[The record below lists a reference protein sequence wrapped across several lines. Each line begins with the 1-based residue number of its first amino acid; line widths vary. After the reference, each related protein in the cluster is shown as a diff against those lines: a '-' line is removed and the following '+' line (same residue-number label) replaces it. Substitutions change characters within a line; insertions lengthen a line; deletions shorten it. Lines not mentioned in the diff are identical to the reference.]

1 MRISYLDNA
10 ATTPVDKRVLDA
22 MLPYFSEKY
31 GNPGSMHKKGLEA
44 KEAVEESRKNVA
56 KLIGAEPDEIIFV
69 SGGTESDNLALIG
82 VANALREEGKGNHI
96 ITTKIEHHAV
106 LDTCKYLEE
115 QGFRVTYV
123 DVEKNGIVNP
133 KEIEKAITKN
143 TILISVMYANNE
155 IGTIQPISEIAKIA
169 KSKGILFHT
178 DACQAAEYLDINV
191 KNLGVDLMTLNGSK
205 IYGPKGIGILY
216 AKKGIVIKPLI
227 YGGGQEKGIR
237 SGTEN
242 VPAIVGFAKAL
253 EIAQKER
260 EKESKRLTRLRNK
273 LIEGIKNKIPNIHI
287 NGDLNQR
294 LPNNANISF
303 FGVEGESVVLHLDA
317 NGICAST
324 GSACSSHSL
333 EPSHV
338 IKALGLSDEASHGSI
353 RFTLG
358 RHTTEEDINKV
369 LKKLPKI
376 IESLR
381 RISPIAK

>member
-1 MRISYLDNA
+1 
-10 ATTPVDKRVLDA
+10 
-22 MLPYFSEKY
+22 
-31 GNPGSMHKKGLEA
+31 
-44 KEAVEESRKNVA
+44 
-56 KLIGAEPDEIIFV
+56 
-69 SGGTESDNLALIG
+69 
-82 VANALREEGKGNHI
+82 
-96 ITTKIEHHAV
+96 
-106 LDTCKYLEE
+106 
-115 QGFRVTYV
+115 
-123 DVEKNGIVNP
+123 
-133 KEIEKAITKN
+133 
-143 TILISVMYANNE
+143 
-155 IGTIQPISEIAKIA
+155 
-169 KSKGILFHT
+169 
-178 DACQAAEYLDINV
+178 
-191 KNLGVDLMTLNGSK
+191 MTLNGSK

>member
-287 NGDLNQR
+287 NGDLNKR

-317 NGICAST
+317 NGVCAST